1 MDSIKIW
8 LAVSFLMAKCEPF
21 ILRYMGSEKE
31 EIATNSTE
39 LPGKQ
44 PISNNLSGI
53 SLAETSIIT
62 ACCPR
67 FKSANVNLD
76 LFRIILKKQK

>member
-1 MDSIKIW
+1 
-8 LAVSFLMAKCEPF
+8 
-21 ILRYMGSEKE
+21 
-31 EIATNSTE
+31 
-39 LPGKQ
+39 
-44 PISNNLSGI
+44 
-53 SLAETSIIT
+53 LAETSIIT